1 MDADLLSELWS
12 QGRVD
17 DRWWQA
23 WLTPLEVC
31 DQREW
36 LRYRMSLAGIQPRV
50 KIRIHATLHRH
61 GVLNEFSDLFGKE
74 GQAFLQELN
83 ADEEITL
90 RRSGKLTLK
99 GHLELLDQVRRQIA
113 EATRE
118 LRCQVRANP
127 EAELWRSL
135 PGISWVL
142 TYTIVAEVG
151 RIDRFKTGRRMSN
164 YSLLVPR
171 ADDTGLEDDVPP
183 KGRHV
188 GYAGRRTALFGR
200 SVAEPHFFHPPSS
213 AAQGGWEKMS
223 G

>member
-99 GHLELLDQVRRQIA
+99 RHLKLLDQVPSGHSPSMIMQLSF
-113 EATRE
+113 ATKIQPE
-118 LRCQVRANP
+118 SSHVTLNP
-127 EAELWRSL
+127 ST
-135 PGISWVL
+135 S
-142 TYTIVAEVG
+142 T
-151 RIDRFKTGRRMSN
+151 
-164 YSLLVPR
+164 
-171 ADDTGLEDDVPP
+171 
-183 KGRHV
+183 
-188 GYAGRRTALFGR
+188 
-200 SVAEPHFFHPPSS
+200 
-213 AAQGGWEKMS
+213 
-223 G
+223 